1 MDTAQSALVGNRAWF
16 PTDLSDHS
24 RWIHTLSPA
33 EIADVAEA
41 LAGAKKD
48 GLTLETLTKEN
59 FRLKALPETL
69 SNTLHALEHDL
80 GLYVLRGLP
89 VKNYTKDELRLIYW
103 GVGLHL
109 GTPLSQ
115 SSKGDVLG
123 DVKNFGAKV
132 HSATGRGYMSSERL
146 GYHTDT
152 ADVVALFVLQVAK
165 SGGLSMFCSSLA
177 IRDEIAKTR
186 PDLLKVL
193 YEPFTWS
200 WKGQEAPGE
209 TPYYTQPIYSEIDGR
224 FSSRYIRPHI
234 MAAQDWPEVPRL
246 TPAQIEA
253 MELINTLANDPRF
266 HYAMMFEPGDFQ
278 FLNNHITYHARTEFD
293 DYEEE
298 ERRRHLLRMWLAVP
312 NSRKL
317 SPLMSGIYQ
326 DQSPGAVRGGFPSR
340 TGSHVY
346 ETKVSEF

>member
-1 MDTAQSALVGNRAWF
+1 M
-16 PTDLSDHS
+16 
-24 RWIHTLSPA
+24 
-33 EIADVAEA
+33 
-41 LAGAKKD
+41 
-48 GLTLETLTKEN
+48 
-59 FRLKALPETL
+59 
-69 SNTLHALEHDL
+69 
-80 GLYVLRGLP
+80 
-89 VKNYTKDELRLIYW
+89 
-103 GVGLHL
+103 
-109 GTPLSQ
+109 
-115 SSKGDVLG
+115 
-123 DVKNFGAKV
+123 
-132 HSATGRGYMSSERL
+132 
-146 GYHTDT
+146 
-152 ADVVALFVLQVAK
+152 LQIAK

-209 TPYYTQPIYSEIDGR
+209 KPYYTQPIYSEMDGR

-234 MAAQDWPEVPRL
+234 ISAQDWPEVPRL

-340 TGSHVY
+340 TGGHVY